1 MKKLLL
7 IGLILAI
14 CILAFPQ
21 GVMAAQTAPVTVN
34 AQFSDFLCLTASN
47 PVNTWTLDFSQ
58 LNYVNTLSAANG
70 ITLNPDASRTWK
82 ITVYNATDRKFFSP
96 TATPHLLTNVL
107 KIATTDANDAFTDI
121 GTSVTPLMVASGNQG
136 TFAIKRGLQQSLN
149 IVNDKAA
156 SDYRIVLTFDI
167 SNGV

>member
-1 MKKLLL
+1 
-7 IGLILAI
+7 
-14 CILAFPQ
+14 
-21 GVMAAQTAPVTVN
+21 VTVN
-34 AQFSDFLCLTASN
+34 AAFSDFLCLTASN
-47 PVNTWTLDFSQ
+47 PINTWTLDFTQ

-70 ITLNPDASRTWK
+70 ITLYPDASRTWK
-82 ITVYNATDRKFFSP
+82 ITVYNATDRKFYSP

-107 KIATTDANDAFTDI
+107 KIADTDANNHFMDI
-121 GTSVTPLMVASGNQG
+121 GTSGTPVSVASGIQG
-136 TFAIKRGLQQSLN
+136 TFTIKRGLEQTLN